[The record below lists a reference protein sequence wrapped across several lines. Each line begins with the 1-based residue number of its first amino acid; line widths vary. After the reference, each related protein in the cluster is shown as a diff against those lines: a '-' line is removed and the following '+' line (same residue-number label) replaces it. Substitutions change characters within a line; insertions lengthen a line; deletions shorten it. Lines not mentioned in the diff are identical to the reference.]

1 MQRIIA
7 INVIRS
13 PNLFESTVHI
23 SGKNNIYIEVG
34 RSVAKCQVIIIFLM
48 FIIFRRK
55 DYSFKPTLVPI

>member
-13 PNLFESTVHI
+13 FLKVQ
-23 SGKNNIYIEVG
+23 YILVVRIIFIEKLV
-34 RSVAKCQVIIIFLM
+34 SVAKCQVIIIFLM